1 MTRRLWLS
9 LAMLAAGGGM
19 LAASAL
25 GGPFKQGGIFRVGI
39 SGASVSIDPQV
50 SLITTAWWLEY
61 ATAAKLY
68 NWPDR
73 PGPLGNRLVPE
84 VAASF
89 TVSNHARA
97 YTFFIRPGFRFSDG
111 MPVTAKSF
119 AYAFD
124 RVANHDLESPGAPF
138 IMDPNGTNIV
148 GAKAVNDGN
157 AKHVSGVTAKGNRLI
172 IRLKKPDG
180 SFLTKLTMPFFQAT
194 SRKLPLT
201 KEVTG
206 AYPSA
211 GPYMFT
217 RNDVND
223 LTSIR
228 RNPRYRGIRQRHLS
242 GLDVVWSAEQ
252 KPNLAFDETFPQ
264 PDQIQGLADKYG
276 VNKTR
281 FWVKPVN
288 CVGWLMF
295 NNHHGL
301 FKNNIPMRKAVNWVV
316 DRKAYAAQAGPYAGS
331 PWTHLLPPGS
341 PGSIG
346 TKRLQPYSPGP
357 NVARARKLAKGHF
370 KNGKIT
376 VGYRSTGTINPAQA
390 QIVRRD
396 LIRLGFK
403 PENIAMKPY
412 NCELGPCLGNNWDL
426 LASQGWCTD
435 YPDPYAVLV
444 PFFTSN
450 AYFDY
455 PSLASAKYA
464 ARVRAAARLVGNARL
479 RAFGQLDLE
488 IMNKLAPVAVMRT
501 YNNRY
506 FFSNR
511 VNPRSL
517 WYQGVYSDWSIP
529 ALALK

>member
-9 LAMLAAGGGM
+9 LAMLAAGGGL

-25 GGPFKQGGIFRVGI
+25 GSPLKQGGVFRVGNT
-39 SGASVSIDPQV
+39 GASVQIDPQLAYV
-50 SLITTAWWLEY
+50 TTAWWLEY

-89 TVSNHARA
+89 TVSNHGRM

-111 MPVTAKSF
+111 TPVTAKSF
-119 AYAFD
+119 SYAID
-124 RVANHDLESPGAPF
+124 RVANRDLTSPGAPF
-138 IMDPNGTNIV
+138 ITDPNGTNIV
-148 GAKAVNDGN
+148 GAKAVSDGDG
-157 AKHVSGVTAKGNRLI
+157 KHVSGVTVKGNRLI
-172 IRLKKPDG
+172 VRLTKPDG

-211 GPYMFT
+211 GPYRFT
-217 RNDVND
+217 RNDVNE

-228 RNPRYRGIRQRHLS
+228 RNPYYRGTRPHHLN
-242 GLDVVWSAEQ
+242 GVDVVWNYRET
-252 KPNLAFDETFPQ
+252 PDNPVDETFPS
-264 PDQIQGLADKYG
+264 PDQIPAIVAKYG

-281 FWVKPVN
+281 FWAKPVN

-301 FKNNIPMRKAVNWVV
+301 FKDNIPMRKAVNWVV
-316 DRKAYAAQAGPYAGS
+316 DRKAYAATAGPYAGS

-346 TKRLQPYSPGP
+346 ARKLQPYSPGP

-396 LIRLGFK
+396 LIRLGF
-403 PENIAMKPY
+403 
-412 NCELGPCLGNNWDL
+412 
-426 LASQGWCTD
+426 SRR
-435 YPDPYAVLV
+435 
-444 PFFTSN
+444 TS
-450 AYFDY
+450 
-455 PSLASAKYA
+455 P
-464 ARVRAAARLVGNARL
+464 
-479 RAFGQLDLE
+479 
-488 IMNKLAPVAVMRT
+488 
-501 YNNRY
+501 
-506 FFSNR
+506 
-511 VNPRSL
+511 
-517 WYQGVYSDWSIP
+517 
-529 ALALK
+529 

>member
-1 MTRRLWLS
+1 
-9 LAMLAAGGGM
+9 
-19 LAASAL
+19 
-25 GGPFKQGGIFRVGI
+25 V
-39 SGASVSIDPQV
+39 
-50 SLITTAWWLEY
+50 
-61 ATAAKLY
+61 
-68 NWPDR
+68 
-73 PGPLGNRLVPE
+73 
-84 VAASF
+84 
-89 TVSNHARA
+89 TV
-97 YTFFIRPGFRFSDG
+97 
-111 MPVTAKSF
+111 
-119 AYAFD
+119 
-124 RVANHDLESPGAPF
+124 
-138 IMDPNGTNIV
+138 
-148 GAKAVNDGN
+148 
-157 AKHVSGVTAKGNRLI
+157 KGNRLI
-172 IRLKKPDG
+172 VRLTKPDG

-211 GPYMFT
+211 GPYRFT
-217 RNDVND
+217 RNDVNE

-228 RNPRYRGIRQRHLS
+228 RNPYYRGTRPHHLN
-242 GLDVVWSAEQ
+242 GVDVVWNYRET
-252 KPNLAFDETFPQ
+252 PDNPVDETFPS
-264 PDQIQGLADKYG
+264 PDQIPAIVAKYG

-281 FWVKPVN
+281 FWAKPVN

-301 FKNNIPMRKAVNWVV
+301 FKDNIPMRKAVNWVV
-316 DRKAYAAQAGPYAGS
+316 DRKAYAATAGPYAGS

-346 TKRLQPYSPGP
+346 ARKLQPYSPGP

-412 NCELGPCLGNNWDL
+412 GCEFGKCLGNNWDI
-426 LASQGWCTD
+426 LASGGWCTD

-450 AYFDY
+450 VYFDY
-455 PSLASAKYA
+455 PSLASATYEG
-464 ARVRAAARLVGNARL
+464 RVKAAA
-479 RAFGQLDLE
+479 
-488 IMNKLAPVAVMRT
+488 
-501 YNNRY
+501 
-506 FFSNR
+506 
-511 VNPRSL
+511 
-517 WYQGVYSDWSIP
+517 
-529 ALALK
+529 